1 MADSALLTEKIRAG
15 LRERGEL
22 IGSDHTF
29 RARRDQR
36 EYDMTVALGDR
47 VRITKNDSL
56 LGLEN
61 GDMAIVEDMTQTDR
75 GLALSLRV
83 EGKKGEPSFAVAIDT
98 SEWNHLQAGYARTV
112 HDAQGQGKAAVF
124 HFANA
129 RMMDNQSALVAFTRL
144 TSDRYRMYGAEV
156 ELEQVKN
163 RLGADRLKQ
172 NATQEGLWKER
183 GRTTQVE
190 QAVEQQRRRDPGL
203 QI

>member
-1 MADSALLTEKIRAG
+1 MAVVEEITTTDKG
-15 LRERGEL
+15 L
-22 IGSDHTF
+22 S
-29 RARRDQR
+29 
-36 EYDMTVALGDR
+36 
-47 VRITKNDSL
+47 
-56 LGLEN
+56 
-61 GDMAIVEDMTQTDR
+61 
-75 GLALSLRV
+75 LSLRV
-83 EGKKGEPSFAVAIDT
+83 EGKKGQPSFAVAIQTD
-98 SEWNHLQAGYARTV
+98 EWNHLQAGYARTV

-144 TSDRYRMYGAEV
+144 TSDRYRMYGAEI

-172 NATQEGLWKER
+172 NATQEGLWKDR
-183 GRTTQVE
+183 GRVPAE